1 MTTDI
6 ENADVYENGD
16 IIVEGE
22 QPRKLDDLLKLE
34 TFQDMSDDE
43 IRLVI
48 AYKQLNAYNQKRI
61 EEERKLND
69 ERIAEIKRQS
79 EISRKQSNENFER
92 ALKLI
97 PQFETVEEV

>member
-1 MTTDI
+1 MPTDI

-16 IIVEGE
+16 IIVEGK

-48 AYKQLNAYNQKRI
+48 AYKQMNAYNQTRI

-69 ERIAEIKRQS
+69 EKIAEIKRQG
-79 EISRKQSNENFER
+79 EISRNQANENFER
-92 ALKLI
+92 ALKLV
-97 PQFETVEEV
+97 PQFETMEEV